1 MKPVRVEQSS
11 KIVLV
16 ENGFGSYEV
25 TVQTARIEGIFG
37 WIDFDK
43 YADGYWQVVWFKSR
57 HNIPDF
63 WWNATYKPSREL
75 DYVIDLLEKL
85 HQDLVEEWL

>member
-1 MKPVRVEQSS
+1 MKPVRVKQSS
-11 KIVLV
+11 KVVPV
-16 ENGFGSYEV
+16 ENGFGNYEV

-43 YADGYWQVVWFKSR
+43 YADGYWQVVWVNSR

-75 DYVIDLLEKL
+75 DDVVELLDKL
-85 HQDLVEEWL
+85 HQDLIEEWL